1 VDLNIINLRIG
12 WVNGF
17 GGAQEKQPSSLQK
30 EVLANCEFQLIYVLK
45 VQKWWQKTHPID
57 CNSTHCYSLSL
68 AQKILCTKTS
78 WKSWN
83 SNKFCI
89 LGYYFF
95 INCVKA
101 QTINRGLKYLQW
113 SFGNMY
119 KSYATQ
125 LTAILSCLIH
135 ENRSIVFLYFS
146 FYNPWAGVSYIPLA
160 GYCILPMSKK
170 ASLNLFDLF

>member
-1 VDLNIINLRIG
+1 MVTKDPPNWLLFNSLLLLVTCSKRSCP
-12 WVNGF
+12 
-17 GGAQEKQPSSLQK
+17 AKQ
-30 EVLANCEFQLIYVLK
+30 C
-45 VQKWWQKTHPID
+45 
-57 CNSTHCYSLSL
+57 
-68 AQKILCTKTS
+68 TS

-83 SNKFCI
+83 SNKFRI

-101 QTINRGLKYLQW
+101 QTINRGVKYLQW
-113 SFGNMY
+113 SFGNLY

-146 FYNPWAGVSYIPLA
+146 FYYPWAGVSYISSA

>member
-1 VDLNIINLRIG
+1 MGLEEHRKSNPVHSKRKFWQTVNSNLSMCLRYK
-12 WVNGF
+12 NGDKRPT
-17 GGAQEKQPSSLQK
+17 QLT
-30 EVLANCEFQLIYVLK
+30 VIQLIATPCHLLK
-45 VQKWWQKTHPID
+45 
-57 CNSTHCYSLSL
+57 
-68 AQKILCTKTS
+68 KILSTKTS